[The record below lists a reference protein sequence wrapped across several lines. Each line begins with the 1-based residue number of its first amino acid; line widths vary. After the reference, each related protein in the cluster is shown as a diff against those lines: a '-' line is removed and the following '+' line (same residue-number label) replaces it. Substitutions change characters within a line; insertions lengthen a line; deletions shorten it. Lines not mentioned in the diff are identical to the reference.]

1 LIGSRGAD
9 VKTAELKGQ
18 HHHSHPAGLEDIQEV
33 IDLLDEQVAVVGC
46 GGTIIAVNNRWRRQ
60 VERQARHGLLISRDY
75 ISFLTGLIESGDR
88 GAVGILQAF
97 KDIAAGS
104 SSSFHCVYNGTGA
117 FAGYDFNIGIAP
129 MQIHDTRHVLVSVHD
144 VTELVALKR
153 QRRRVRSQ
161 LLQAQEGERRRM
173 ARELHDSTSQ
183 NLIALQ
189 INLSQL
195 SRLEYDGETASIVK
209 ECRQVVQEMQREIR
223 AFSFI
228 AHPPTLIPNNLALAL
243 EKLVNGFA
251 ARTGIEIDLSISNV
265 GEVSASV
272 ETAIYRVS
280 QEALTNIHRHASAT
294 RAIFRLIPRER
305 YLHLLIRDD
314 GIGTPVSPGVPG
326 EAGVGV
332 VGMEERIRELG
343 GRLSVRHAVAGTTL
357 TAVIP
362 RQKKMVFAPLIGA
375 R

>member
-1 LIGSRGAD
+1 
-9 VKTAELKGQ
+9 
-18 HHHSHPAGLEDIQEV
+18 
-33 IDLLDEQVAVVGC
+33 
-46 GGTIIAVNNRWRRQ
+46 
-60 VERQARHGLLISRDY
+60 
-75 ISFLTGLIESGDR
+75 
-88 GAVGILQAF
+88 
-97 KDIAAGS
+97 
-104 SSSFHCVYNGTGA
+104 
-117 FAGYDFNIGIAP
+117 
-129 MQIHDTRHVLVSVHD
+129 M
-144 VTELVALKR
+144 
-153 QRRRVRSQ
+153 
-161 LLQAQEGERRRM
+161 
-173 ARELHDSTSQ
+173 
-183 NLIALQ
+183 
-189 INLSQL
+189 
-195 SRLEYDGETASIVK
+195 
-209 ECRQVVQEMQREIR
+209 
-223 AFSFI
+223 
-228 AHPPTLIPNNLALAL
+228 IPNNLALAL